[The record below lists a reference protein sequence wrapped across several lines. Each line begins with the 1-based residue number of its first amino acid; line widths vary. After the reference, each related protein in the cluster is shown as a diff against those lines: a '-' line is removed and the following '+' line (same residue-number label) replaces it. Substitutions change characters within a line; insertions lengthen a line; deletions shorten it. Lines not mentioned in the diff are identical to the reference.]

1 MAGVHGVVTLN
12 ARKAVELDSE
22 HETDIATV
30 LIPRMEDIIVLEK
43 RRKPRLVFTTN
54 RVWVGILYL
63 IIRP

>member
-12 ARKAVELDSE
+12 ARKPVELDSK

-43 RRKPRLVFTTN
+43 RRKPRLVTFN
-54 RVWVGILYL
+54 RVGVGILYL